1 MRLCHRL
8 LNVGLLLVVLASNQT
23 VEASILERKKE
34 RPNGS
39 VTELSLTF
47 MEDHI
52 PNVRHNR
59 GILSLVCEEGSGEIN
74 MHLLMAAHRLR
85 NSNKKNG
92 LCPTASVTFQ
102 FDSQETA
109 PQVWLRPH
117 EMNDEYTVVVST
129 FVPKGLC
136 FGPFIGLMTPTDQT
150 VYQALF
156 TKYLYV
162 TISDMER
169 DEKWSIKTIATG
181 PKLRFSIGPTNYHLM
196 EFYNRCQKE

>member
-1 MRLCHRL
+1 MRLRQRL
-8 LNVGLLLVVLASNQT
+8 LSWGLFLVVSASSQII
-23 VEASILERKKE
+23 EATILEKE
-34 RPNGS
+34 KEGPYGS

-74 MHLLMAAHRLR
+74 MHLIMAAHRLR

-117 EMNDEYTVVVST
+117 EMNDEYTVVST

-136 FGPFIGLMTPTDQT
+136 FHPSISLMTPTDQT
-150 VYQALF
+150 GYQALF

-181 PKLRFSIGPTNYHLM
+181 PKLRFSIGPTNDPLM